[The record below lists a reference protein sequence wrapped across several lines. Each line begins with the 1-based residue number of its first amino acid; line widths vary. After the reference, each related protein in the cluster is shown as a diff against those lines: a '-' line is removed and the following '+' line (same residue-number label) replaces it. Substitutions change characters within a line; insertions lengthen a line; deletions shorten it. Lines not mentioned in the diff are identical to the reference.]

1 MRSVTLRIIIRVQFN
16 RKQRFPASTLQ
27 KVMMACFMCILETHA
42 AILRN
47 PADMILF
54 KCKDAT
60 KLASTCAAAS
70 LDREGYR
77 GCFIHQFSLTKLLSF
92 PVSLLLSDW
101 SIARRAFIHF
111 SPRLLLT
118 IQILKIRRRRLSHQ
132 FSTAAR
138 DPQLTFR

>member
-1 MRSVTLRIIIRVQFN
+1 
-16 RKQRFPASTLQ
+16 
-27 KVMMACFMCILETHA
+27 MACFMCILETHA

-92 PVSLLLSDW
+92 PVSLAVRLEHCTQ
-101 SIARRAFIHF
+101 SIH
-111 SPRLLLT
+111 SLLT
-118 IQILKIRRRRLSHQ
+118 EIITHDSNPKDTKKKDITSI
-132 FSTAAR
+132 FYSCS
-138 DPQLTFR
+138 